1 MKRTAIYFFVCG
13 LLFTLSGCT
22 TIDEKIEKGQF
33 DMAKKQ
39 INKAMGFGKLTDLE
53 RIELEEKADIMH
65 RIELDFNKSR
75 EDVLEYIK
83 QYYPD
88 VTQDQMRA
96 WEKSNALENMT
107 INGEKRYFA
116 RSHANLFR
124 IDEEAKAQKIKV
136 EGKKK
141 GSLAEFLEQNIP
153 EVIEE
158 TQKSGKTKGKP
169 VKMKFKYTLTVD
181 ADAVP
186 ENEILRCWLPFPK
199 EVKDRQENVK
209 LLSTSQ
215 EDYIL
220 APNDKPHRTVY
231 MQKPAV
237 AGEATVFEI
246 EFSTV
251 SHSRW
256 VDLDNVEIKPYN
268 KKSEEYKKYTAERD
282 PHLLFTPAVKA
293 LSDKIVGDEDNSY
306 QIARKIFNYITANY
320 PWAGAREYST
330 IENIPEYVIANK
342 HGDCGQVTLL
352 FMVLC
357 RYNGIPTRWE
367 SGWMLHPGNK
377 NLHDWGQIY
386 FEGPGWVSVDQSFG
400 RQELKTQKANEF
412 FLGGMDAYRLIVNDD
427 YARPLFPDKQF
438 LRSET
443 NDFQR
448 GEVEWRGGNLYFNK
462 WNYHMELEYINQQK
476 GQ

>member
-1 MKRTAIYFFVCG
+1 MKRTGIFFLVVG
-13 LLFTLSGCT
+13 LMFILNGCS

-33 DMAKKQ
+33 KMATKQ
-39 INKAMGFGKLTDLE
+39 INKAIGSGELTALE
-53 RIELEEKADIMH
+53 KIELEERADIMH
-65 RIELDFNKSR
+65 RIKLDFNKSR

-83 QYYPD
+83 QYYPNVSD
-88 VTQDQMRA
+88 EQIHA
-96 WEKSNALENMT
+96 WEKSNALENM
-107 INGEKRYFA
+107 IIDGKKRYFS

-124 IDEEAKAQKIKV
+124 IDKEAKAQKISID
-136 EGKKK
+136 GNKK
-141 GSLAEFLEQNIP
+141 GSLVEFLEQNIP

-158 TQKSGKTKGKP
+158 AQRSGKSSGKP

-186 ENEILRCWLPFPK
+186 ANEMIRCWLPFPK
-199 EVKDRQENVK
+199 EVPNRQEDVK
-209 LLSTSQ
+209 LLSSSQ

-231 MQKPAV
+231 MQKPAQE
-237 AGEATVFEI
+237 GEATVFEI
-246 EFSTV
+246 EFSTT
-251 SHSRW
+251 SRSRW
-256 VDLDNVEIKPYN
+256 VDLDNMEIKPYN
-268 KKSEEYKKYTAERD
+268 KKSEEYKKYTSERH
-282 PHLLFTPAVKA
+282 PHLLFTPAVKKLA
-293 LSDKIVGDEDNSY
+293 ESLRGDEKDPY
-306 QIARKIFNYITANY
+306 QIARKIFNHITANY

-330 IENIPEYVIANK
+330 IGNIPEYVIANN

-367 SGWMLHPGNK
+367 SGWMLHPENK
-377 NLHDWGQIY
+377 NLHDWGQVY

-400 RQELKTQKANEF
+400 RQELQNRQASEF

-427 YARPLFPDKQF
+427 YAQALFPAKHF

-448 GEVEWRGGNLYFNK
+448 GEVEWRGGNLYFNT
-462 WNYHMELEYINQQK
+462 WDYHMDVEYIKQ
-476 GQ
+476 